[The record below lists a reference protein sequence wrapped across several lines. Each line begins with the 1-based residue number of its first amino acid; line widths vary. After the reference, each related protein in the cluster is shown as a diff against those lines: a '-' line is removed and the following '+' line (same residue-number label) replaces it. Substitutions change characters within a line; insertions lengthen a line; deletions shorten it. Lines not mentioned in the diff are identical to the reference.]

1 MKRVLSTLMLTAA
14 YLMVA
19 PQVWSQDKIMMA
31 TPVFGQIVVYPL
43 PPGFAPSFEDLK
55 GTFYIQESV
64 LSGESVDDWSQ
75 MFTMTGLKLGKQT
88 VTLDQAAQNMAGPF
102 QQACSKAFS
111 AISYGPTQIDGRPAM
126 VILLSCGAMPR
137 VNGGSEAQSETAL
150 IALVQAPFGLITI
163 QWAERGD
170 AFDTPASD
178 EADRWMTRMAP
189 MLAMRFCD
197 AVPGEQPPYPS
208 CVSRP

>member
-1 MKRVLSTLMLTAA
+1 
-14 YLMVA
+14 
-19 PQVWSQDKIMMA
+19 
-31 TPVFGQIVVYPL
+31 
-43 PPGFAPSFEDLK
+43 
-55 GTFYIQESV
+55 
-64 LSGESVDDWSQ
+64 
-75 MFTMTGLKLGKQT
+75 
-88 VTLDQAAQNMAGPF
+88 
-102 QQACSKAFS
+102 
-111 AISYGPTQIDGRPAM
+111 
-126 VILLSCGAMPR
+126 MPR

-197 AVPGEQPPYPS
+197 AVAGEEPPYPS